1 MENAFIINMQVICAT
16 LSIIYEWWDGIILFH
31 EGWSSVSS
39 AKGCNKGSTDRSTFP
54 LYLFTVP
61 LIMTATQILPR
72 LLSQLET
79 FLKETDLTKLV
90 VHTSSVKETW

>member
-1 MENAFIINMQVICAT
+1 
-16 LSIIYEWWDGIILFH
+16 
-31 EGWSSVSS
+31 
-39 AKGCNKGSTDRSTFP
+39 
-54 LYLFTVP
+54 
-61 LIMTATQILPR
+61 MTATQILPR